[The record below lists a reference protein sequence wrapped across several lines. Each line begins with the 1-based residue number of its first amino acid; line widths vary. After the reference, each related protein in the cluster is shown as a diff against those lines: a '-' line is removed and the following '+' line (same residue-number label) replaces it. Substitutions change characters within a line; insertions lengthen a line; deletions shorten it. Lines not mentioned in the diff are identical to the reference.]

1 MSKFHY
7 KLLGILVLCMY
18 IQTNNIAPNFMKK
31 TAFSTQPILMKFT
44 IWGKMQQNIFAEK
57 TLSYCKKFNIVGW
70 FRQER
75 TGSIKSVTGEA
86 ISSKKSLLYFKYF
99 IIKPIPNNKKI
110 FKYDY
115 KFYSDLPK

>member
-18 IQTNNIAPNFMKK
+18 IQTDTPANFMSKS
-31 TAFSTQPILMKFT
+31 AFATQPVLMTFT

-57 TLSYCKKFNIVGW
+57 TLSYCRKFNIVGW
-70 FRQER
+70 FKQDRKG
-75 TGSIKSVTGEA
+75 TIKSVTGEA

-110 FKYDY
+110 FKYEY
-115 KFYSDLPK
+115 KFHTDKG